1 MRKKFCDYTKI
12 VYTLFKFVIP
22 ELKTNDQA
30 GDFQDLVPMIQ
41 A

>member
-1 MRKKFCDYTKI
+1 MRKKFSDYTKI
-12 VYTLFKFVIP
+12 VYTLFKILIP

-30 GDFQDLVPMIQ
+30 EDFQDLGPMIQ